1 MAPCGYIAVMAKV
14 GIRKLK
20 NALSRFVRRAEA
32 GERVLVTDRGR
43 VVAALV
49 PAGEAIG
56 GAGASRSRYDEL
68 VAAGVLRPA
77 LESGP
82 IIRGLPRVKVPKGTA
97 ERLINEDRD
106 ED

>member
-1 MAPCGYIAVMAKV
+1 MAKV

-20 NALSRFVRRAEA
+20 NSLSRFVRRAQA

-49 PAGEAIG
+49 PAGAGAG
-56 GAGASRSRYDEL
+56 GADASRSRYHEL
-68 VAAGVLRPA
+68 LATGVLRPA

-106 ED
+106 EA

>member
-1 MAPCGYIAVMAKV
+1 MARV

-20 NALSRFVRRAEA
+20 NSLSRSVRRAEA

-49 PAGEAIG
+49 PAGHGVG
-56 GAGASRSRYDEL
+56 GARAPRSRYDEL
-68 VAAGVLRPA
+68 VASGVLRSA

-82 IIRGLPRVKVPKGTA
+82 IIRGMPRFEFRNRTA
-97 ERLINEDRD
+97 QQLIDEDRD
-106 ED
+106 EG

>member
-1 MAPCGYIAVMAKV
+1 MAKV

-20 NALSRFVRRAEA
+20 NSLSRFVRRAEA

-49 PAGEAIG
+49 PAGDAFG
-56 GAGASRSRYDEL
+56 GEGASRSRYDEL
-68 VAAGVLRPA
+68 VASGVLRPA
-77 LESGP
+77 LEAGP
-82 IIRGLPRVKVPKGTA
+82 IIRGLPRVKVPAGTA